1 MEKFFIIIGLYL
13 ILAVV
18 VSIFSI
24 AIAVVTKG
32 EFSKDCVKA
41 GIGCGLVT
49 PIIFLPAMIAAV
61 L

>member
-1 MEKFFIIIGLYL
+1 MEKFLVIAGIYL
-13 ILAVV
+13 ILAVI

-24 AIAVVTKG
+24 AIAFTIKG
-32 EFSKDCVKA
+32 EFTKDCIKT

-49 PIIFLPAMIAAV
+49 PMIFLPVMIMTV

>member
-1 MEKFFIIIGLYL
+1 MEKILVIVGLYL
-13 ILAVV
+13 ILAAI

-24 AIAVVTKG
+24 AIAFTIKG
-32 EFSKDCVKA
+32 EFTKDCIKA

-49 PIIFLPAMIAAV
+49 PIIFLPAMIAAI

>member
-13 ILAVV
+13 ILAAI

-24 AIAVVTKG
+24 AIAFTIKG
-32 EFSKDCVKA
+32 EFTKDCIKA

-49 PIIFLPAMIAAV
+49 PVIFLPVMIAAV